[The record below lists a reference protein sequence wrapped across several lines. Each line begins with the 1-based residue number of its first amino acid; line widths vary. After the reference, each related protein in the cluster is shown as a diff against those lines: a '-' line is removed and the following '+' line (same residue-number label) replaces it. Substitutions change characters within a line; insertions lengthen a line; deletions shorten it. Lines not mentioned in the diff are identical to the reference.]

1 MFTKRILHLNFPFE
15 ILNLKTVATNDYE
28 NEVSKILQDANLN
41 K

>member
-1 MFTKRILHLNFPFE
+1 MTANTFPFE

-28 NEVSKILQDANLN
+28 NEVSKILQEGNLN